1 MPTVRHSHPRARR
14 RKVVLAG
21 FVAVLACALSVVLSR
36 VTENAGLA
44 LLDTQ
49 MRFVA
54 AHFPRIAKREVV
66 VVGIDEATRRSVTEP
81 LALWHAH
88 FGRLLQALS
97 VGKPAVIGL
106 DVLFPERSYDH
117 LVAGQDMQLLRGVVA
132 VRGAS
137 HVVVGRGID
146 EQGMPRDILPAVASL
161 LGADSIA
168 YIALPVDADGVIRR
182 FREDLGQGGEAV
194 VTLAGAMARKIGVQ
208 PSAGIIDYA
217 IGPLVPPLSMKTV
230 LEWRAAGDL
239 AALQRAFAGKLV
251 LVGDLSRFDDRFTQP
266 VNLASWESGNGNRV
280 PGVLIHAQIVRSL
293 VDRGPIK
300 VASPVAVAA
309 ATLLVSLLWFIPM
322 HGWMVVAAATG
333 FLSLLFLGCTALLAG
348 GMHLDA
354 FNPLLIGAIAI
365 IGRWMVEAGLH
376 LGERLALR
384 RTFSGYVG
392 PQLLREILAG
402 RVHSGLGGE
411 LRTVAILFADMRG
424 FTTTSAAMAPA
435 EVIELLNRYFERAAA
450 AIHAEGGMLNSI
462 MGDGLMAIFGA
473 PKAMANPSVA
483 AFAAAR
489 RMLDMLPAL
498 NAELAAEGRPQ
509 IAIGIGINVGEAVV
523 GHVGSRARHEY
534 SAIGDTTNT
543 AARLEQLTKE
553 LGVPLVC
560 SRAVAEAVGF
570 PSGLTSLGEQ
580 SIRGRA
586 NMEVFGWRQP
596 LPDR

>member
-49 MRFVA
+49 LRLVA
-54 AHFPRIAKREVV
+54 SHFPRIGKREVV

-81 LALWHAH
+81 LALWHVH

-97 VGKPAVIGL
+97 VGKPAAIGM
-106 DVLFPERSYDH
+106 DVLFPERSYDD
-117 LVAGQDMQLLRGVVA
+117 LVPEQDMQLLRGVVA
-132 VRGAS
+132 ARAAS
-137 HVVVGRGID
+137 QVVVGRGID
-146 EQGMPRDILPAVASL
+146 EQGMPRLILPAVASL
-161 LGADSIA
+161 LGADSLG

-182 FREDLGQGGEAV
+182 FREDLGQGGEPV
-194 VTLAGAMARKIGVQ
+194 LTLAGAIARKVGVQ
-208 PSAGIIDYA
+208 PRAGIIDYA
-217 IGPLVPPLSMKTV
+217 IGPPAPPVSMKKV
-230 LEWRAAGDL
+230 LEWQASGDVATL
-239 AALQRAFAGKLV
+239 RQMFAGKVV
-251 LVGDLSRFDDRFTQP
+251 LVGDLSRFEDRFRQP
-266 VNLASWESGNGNRV
+266 VNLASWELDNGNRI

-293 VDRGPIK
+293 VDRGPIQT
-300 VASPVAVAA
+300 VPAAAVAA
-309 ATLLVSLLWFIPM
+309 ITLLVTFLWFIPL
-322 HGWMVVAAATG
+322 HGWIVVVAAAGTPG
-333 FLSLLFLGCTALLAG
+333 LMYLGSTALLAA
-348 GMHLDA
+348 GMHLDV
-354 FNPLLIGAIAI
+354 FKPMLIGTIAI
-365 IGRWMVEAGLH
+365 SGRWMVEAGLH
-376 LGERLALR
+376 LRERLALR

-411 LRTVAILFADMRG
+411 LRIVAVLFADMRG
-424 FTTTSAAMAPA
+424 FTSTSAAMAPA
-435 EVIELLNRYFERAAA
+435 QVIELLNRYFERAAA

-473 PKAMANPSVA
+473 PKAMANPSAA

-523 GHVGSRARHEY
+523 GHVGSSARHDY

-570 PSGLTSLGEQ
+570 PAGLTSLGEQ

-596 LPDR
+596 QPDR

>member
-1 MPTVRHSHPRARR
+1 M
-14 RKVVLAG
+14 VLAG

-49 MRFVA
+49 LRFVA
-54 AHFPRIAKREVV
+54 SHFPRIAKREVV

-97 VGKPAVIGL
+97 LAGPAAIGL
-106 DVLFPERSYDH
+106 DVLFPERSFDD
-117 LVAGQDMQLLRGVVA
+117 LVPGLDLQLLRGVVA
-132 VRGAS
+132 ARAAS
-137 HVVVGRGID
+137 QVVVGRGID

-208 PSAGIIDYA
+208 PRGGIIDYA
-217 IGPLVPPLSMKTV
+217 IGPLASAVSMKKV
-230 LEWRAAGDL
+230 LEWQAAGDV
-239 AALQRAFAGKLV
+239 AALRRAFSGKLV
-251 LVGDLSRFDDRFTQP
+251 LVGDLSRFEDRFRQP
-266 VNLASWESGNGNRV
+266 VNLAPWEADNGNRV

-293 VDRGPIK
+293 VDRGPIS
-300 VASPVAVAA
+300 VTPSAWAAA
-309 ATLLVSLLWFIPM
+309 ATLLVTLLWFIPL
-322 HGWMVVAAATG
+322 HGWIVVVALAGT
-333 FLSLLFLGCTALLAG
+333 LGLMYLGSTALLAA
-348 GMHLDA
+348 GMHIDA
-354 FNPLLIGAIAI
+354 FNPMLIGAIAI
-365 IGRWMVEAGLH
+365 VGRWMIEAGLH

-424 FTTTSAAMAPA
+424 FTSTSAALAPA
-435 EVIELLNRYFERAAA
+435 EVIELLNRYFERVAA

-473 PKAMANPSVA
+473 PKVMANPSAA

-489 RMLDMLPAL
+489 RMLDMLPEL
-498 NAELAAEGRPQ
+498 NAELASEGRPQ

-523 GHVGSRARHEY
+523 GHVGSSARHEY
-534 SAIGDTTNT
+534 SAIGDTTNI

-560 SRAVAEAVGF
+560 SRAVAQALGF
-570 PSGLTSLGEQ
+570 PPELKSMGEQ
-580 SIRGRA
+580 PIRGRA
-586 NMEVFGWRQP
+586 NLEVFGWDHPQA
-596 LPDR
+596 DR

>member
-1 MPTVRHSHPRARR
+1 M
-14 RKVVLAG
+14 VLAG

-49 MRFVA
+49 LRFVA
-54 AHFPRIAKREVV
+54 SHFPRIAKHEVV

-81 LALWHAH
+81 LALWHAQ

-97 VGKPAVIGL
+97 LAGPAAIGL
-106 DVLFPERSYDH
+106 DVLFPERSFDD
-117 LVAGQDMQLLRGVVA
+117 LVPGLDLQLLRGVVA
-132 VRGAS
+132 ARAAS
-137 HVVVGRGID
+137 QVVVGRGID
-146 EQGMPRDILPAVASL
+146 EEGMPRDILPAVASL

-194 VTLAGAMARKIGVQ
+194 VTLAGAIARKIGVQ
-208 PSAGIIDYA
+208 PRGGIIDYA
-217 IGPLVPPLSMKTV
+217 IGPLASPVSMKTV
-230 LEWRAAGDL
+230 LEWHAAGDL
-239 AALQRAFAGKLV
+239 AALRQAFAGKLV
-251 LVGDLSRFDDRFTQP
+251 LVGDLSRFEDRFRQP
-266 VNLASWESGNGNRV
+266 VNLAPWEADNGNRV

-293 VDRGPIK
+293 VDRGPIS
-300 VASPVAVAA
+300 VTPSAWAAA
-309 ATLLVSLLWFIPM
+309 ATLLVTLLWFIPL
-322 HGWMVVAAATG
+322 HGWIVVVALAGT
-333 FLSLLFLGCTALLAG
+333 LGLMYLGSTALLAA
-348 GMHLDA
+348 GMHIDA
-354 FNPLLIGAIAI
+354 FNPMLIGAIAI
-365 IGRWMVEAGLH
+365 VGRWMIEAGLH

-424 FTTTSAAMAPA
+424 FTSTSAALAPA
-435 EVIELLNRYFERAAA
+435 QVIELLNRYFERVAA

-473 PKAMANPSVA
+473 PKVMANPSTA

-489 RMLDMLPAL
+489 RMLDMLPEL
-498 NAELAAEGRPQ
+498 NAELASEGRPR

-523 GHVGSRARHEY
+523 GHVGSSARHEY
-534 SAIGDTTNT
+534 SAIGDTTNI

-560 SRAVAEAVGF
+560 SRAVAQALGF
-570 PSGLTSLGEQ
+570 PPELKSMGEQ
-580 SIRGRA
+580 PVRGRA
-586 NMEVFGWRQP
+586 SLEVFAWDPPQAAA
-596 LPDR
+596 